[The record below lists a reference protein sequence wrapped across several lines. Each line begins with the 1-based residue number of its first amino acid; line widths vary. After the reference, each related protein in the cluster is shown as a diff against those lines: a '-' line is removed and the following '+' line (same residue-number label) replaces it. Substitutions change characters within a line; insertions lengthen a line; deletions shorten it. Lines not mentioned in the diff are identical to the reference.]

1 MFMNSR
7 LLSCFSLAL
16 LSSSLFLSTQSVA
29 ADNNEGIVVYNA
41 QHENLVKSWVDGF
54 TKETG
59 IKVTLRNGDDS
70 ELGNQLVQEGSASP
84 ADVFLTENSPSMVLV
99 DNANLFAPLDAD
111 TLKQVPAEYRP
122 AHGRWIGI
130 AARSTVFVYNPE
142 KLNEQQLP
150 KSLMDL
156 AKPEWKG
163 RWAASPSGAD
173 FQAIVS
179 AMLALKG
186 EKATLEWLKA
196 MKANFVAYKGNS
208 TVMKAVNAGQ
218 IDGGVIYHYYRFVDQ
233 SKTGENSKNTQ
244 LYYFKHQDPGAFV
257 SLSGGG
263 VLASS
268 KHKAQAQAF
277 IKYITGKEG
286 QESLRTNNAFEY
298 AVGVNAASN
307 PKLVPLKDLDAPK
320 VEPSTLNS
328 KKVIELMTQ
337 AGLL

>member
-1 MFMNSR
+1 MNSR

-29 ADNNEGIVVYNA
+29 ADNNDGIVVYNA

-130 AARSTVFVYNPE
+130 AARSTVFVYNPA
-142 KLNEQQLP
+142 KLSEQQLP

-196 MKANFVAYKGNS
+196 MKTNFVAYKGNS

>member
-1 MFMNSR
+1 MNSR

-16 LSSSLFLSTQSVA
+16 LSSSLFLSTQAVA

-54 TKETG
+54 TKDTG

-130 AARSTVFVYNPE
+130 AARSTVFVYNPA
-142 KLNEQQLP
+142 KLSEQQLP

>member
-1 MFMNSR
+1 M
-7 LLSCFSLAL
+7 
-16 LSSSLFLSTQSVA
+16 
-29 ADNNEGIVVYNA
+29 
-41 QHENLVKSWVDGF
+41 
-54 TKETG
+54 
-59 IKVTLRNGDDS
+59 
-70 ELGNQLVQEGSASP
+70 
-84 ADVFLTENSPSMVLV
+84 
-99 DNANLFAPLDAD
+99 
-111 TLKQVPAEYRP
+111 
-122 AHGRWIGI
+122 
-130 AARSTVFVYNPE
+130 
-142 KLNEQQLP
+142 
-150 KSLMDL
+150 
-156 AKPEWKG
+156 
-163 RWAASPSGAD
+163 
-173 FQAIVS
+173 S

-186 EKATLEWLKA
+186 EQATLEWLKA
-196 MKANFVAYKGNS
+196 MKTNFVAYKGNS

-268 KHKAQAQAF
+268 KHKEQAQAF
-277 IKYITGKEG
+277 IKWITGKEG

>member
-1 MFMNSR
+1 MNSR

-29 ADNNEGIVVYNA
+29 ADNNDGIVVYNA

-130 AARSTVFVYNPE
+130 AARSTVFVYNPA
-142 KLNEQQLP
+142 KLSEQQLP

-186 EKATLEWLKA
+186 EQATLEWLKA

>member
-1 MFMNSR
+1 MNSR

-29 ADNNEGIVVYNA
+29 ADNSEGIVVYNA

-111 TLKQVPAEYRP
+111 PLKQVPAEYRP

-130 AARSTVFVYNPE
+130 AARSTVFVYNPA
-142 KLNEQQLP
+142 KLSEQQLP

-233 SKTGENSKNTQ
+233 SKTGENSKNTK

-307 PKLVPLKDLDAPK
+307 PKLVPLNDLDAPK

>member
-1 MFMNSR
+1 MNSR

-29 ADNNEGIVVYNA
+29 ADNSEGIVVYNA

-130 AARSTVFVYNPE
+130 AARSTVFVYNPA
-142 KLNEQQLP
+142 KLSEQQLP

-233 SKTGENSKNTQ
+233 YKTGENSKNTK

-307 PKLVPLKDLDAPK
+307 PKLVPLNDLDAPK

>member
-1 MFMNSR
+1 MNSR

-29 ADNNEGIVVYNA
+29 ADNNQGIVVYNA

-59 IKVTLRNGDDS
+59 INVTLRNGGDS

-99 DNANLFAPLDAD
+99 DNAKLFAPLDAD
-111 TLKQVPAEYRP
+111 TLKQVPTEFRP

-130 AARSTVFVYNPE
+130 AARSTVFVYNPQ
-142 KLNEQQLP
+142 KLNETQLP
-150 KSLMDL
+150 ASLMDL

-186 EKATLEWLKA
+186 EQATLDWLKA
-196 MKANFVAYKGNS
+196 MKTNFVAYKGNS

>member
-1 MFMNSR
+1 MNSR

-99 DNANLFAPLDAD
+99 DSANLFAPLDSD

-130 AARSTVFVYNPE
+130 AARSTVFVYNPA
-142 KLNEQQLP
+142 KLSEQQLP

-186 EKATLEWLKA
+186 EQATLEWLKA

>member
-142 KLNEQQLP
+142 KLSEQQLP

>member
-1 MFMNSR
+1 MNSR

-16 LSSSLFLSTQSVA
+16 LSSSLFLSTQAVA

-150 KSLMDL
+150 ESLMDL

-263 VLASS
+263 VLVSS

>member
-1 MFMNSR
+1 MNSR

-29 ADNNEGIVVYNA
+29 ADNNDGIVVYNA

-130 AARSTVFVYNPE
+130 AARSTVFVYNPA
-142 KLNEQQLP
+142 KLSEQQLP

-263 VLASS
+263 VLSSS

>member
-1 MFMNSR
+1 MNSR

-99 DNANLFAPLDAD
+99 DNAKLFAPLDAE

-142 KLNEQQLP
+142 KLSEQQLP

-186 EKATLEWLKA
+186 EQATLEWLKA

-233 SKTGENSKNTQ
+233 SKTGENSKNTK

-307 PKLVPLKDLDAPK
+307 PKLVPLNDLDAPK

-328 KKVIELMTQ
+328 KKVIALMTQ

>member
-29 ADNNEGIVVYNA
+29 ADNSEGIVVYNA

-150 KSLMDL
+150 ESLMDL

-186 EKATLEWLKA
+186 EKTTLEWLKA

>member
-1 MFMNSR
+1 MNSR

-29 ADNNEGIVVYNA
+29 ADNSEGIVVYNA

-54 TKETG
+54 TKDTG

-150 KSLMDL
+150 ESLMDL

>member
-1 MFMNSR
+1 MNSR

-16 LSSSLFLSTQSVA
+16 LSSSLFLSTQTVA
-29 ADNNEGIVVYNA
+29 ADNNDGIVVYNA

-99 DNANLFAPLDAD
+99 DNANLFAPLDSD

-130 AARSTVFVYNPE
+130 AARSTVFVYNPA
-142 KLNEQQLP
+142 KLSEQQLP

-196 MKANFVAYKGNS
+196 MKSNFVAYKGNS

>member
-1 MFMNSR
+1 MNSR
-7 LLSCFSLAL
+7 VLSCFSLAL
-16 LSSSLFLSTQSVA
+16 LSSSIFLSTQSVA

-99 DNANLFAPLDAD
+99 DNAKLFAPLEAD
-111 TLKQVPAEYRP
+111 TLKQVPAEFRP

-130 AARSTVFVYNPE
+130 AARSTVFVYNPA
-142 KLNEQQLP
+142 KLSEQQLP

-186 EKATLEWLKA
+186 EQATLEWLKA

-233 SKTGENSKNTQ
+233 AKTGENSKNTQ

-268 KHKAQAQAF
+268 KHKEQAQAF
-277 IKYITGKEG
+277 IKWITGKEG
-286 QESLRTNNAFEY
+286 QEQLRTNNAFEY

>member
-1 MFMNSR
+1 MNSR

-29 ADNNEGIVVYNA
+29 ADNNEGIVIYNA

-99 DNANLFAPLDAD
+99 DNANLFAPLDSD

-130 AARSTVFVYNPE
+130 AARSTVFVYNPA
-142 KLNEQQLP
+142 KLSEQQLP

-307 PKLVPLKDLDAPK
+307 PKLVPLNDLDAPK

>member
-1 MFMNSR
+1 MNSR

-29 ADNNEGIVVYNA
+29 ADNNDGIVVYNA

-130 AARSTVFVYNPE
+130 AARSTVFVYNPA
-142 KLNEQQLP
+142 KLSEQQLP

-277 IKYITGKEG
+277 IKYITSKEG

>member
-1 MFMNSR
+1 MNSR

-29 ADNNEGIVVYNA
+29 ADNDKGIVVYNA

-99 DNANLFAPLDAD
+99 DNAKLFAPLDAE

-142 KLNEQQLP
+142 KLSEQQLP

-186 EKATLEWLKA
+186 EQATLEWLKA

-233 SKTGENSKNTQ
+233 SKTGENSKNTK

-286 QESLRTNNAFEY
+286 QDSLRTNNAFEY

-307 PKLVPLKDLDAPK
+307 PKLVPLNELDAPK

>member
-1 MFMNSR
+1 MNSR

-29 ADNNEGIVVYNA
+29 ADNNPGIVVYNA
-41 QHENLVKSWVDGF
+41 QHENLVQSWVDGF

-59 IKVTLRNGDDS
+59 INVTLRNGGDS

-99 DNANLFAPLDAD
+99 DNAKLFAPLDAD
-111 TLKQVPAEYRP
+111 TLKQVPAEFRP

-130 AARSTVFVYNPE
+130 AARSTVFVYNPQ
-142 KLNEQQLP
+142 KLNETQLP
-150 KSLMDL
+150 ASLMDL

-186 EKATLEWLKA
+186 EQATLDWLKA
-196 MKANFVAYKGNS
+196 MKTNFVAYKGNS

>member
-1 MFMNSR
+1 MNSR

-99 DNANLFAPLDAD
+99 DNANLFAPLDSD

-130 AARSTVFVYNPE
+130 AARSTVFVYNPA
-142 KLNEQQLP
+142 KLSEQQLP

-186 EKATLEWLKA
+186 EQATLEWLKA

-328 KKVIELMTQ
+328 KKVIEIGR
-337 AGLL
+337 AHV

>member
-29 ADNNEGIVVYNA
+29 ADNNDGIVVYNA

-130 AARSTVFVYNPE
+130 AARSTVFVYNPA
-142 KLNEQQLP
+142 KLSEQQLP

-196 MKANFVAYKGNS
+196 MKTNFVAYKGNS

-268 KHKAQAQAF
+268 KHKAQAQVF

>member
-1 MFMNSR
+1 MNSR
-7 LLSCFSLAL
+7 LLSYFSLAL

-29 ADNNEGIVVYNA
+29 ADNNDGIVVYNA

-130 AARSTVFVYNPE
+130 AARSTVFVYNPA
-142 KLNEQQLP
+142 KLSEQQLP

>member
-1 MFMNSR
+1 MNSR

-16 LSSSLFLSTQSVA
+16 LSSSIFLSNQSVA

-99 DNANLFAPLDAD
+99 DNAKLFAPLDAE

-142 KLNEQQLP
+142 KLSEQQLP

-186 EKATLEWLKA
+186 EQATLEWLKA

-233 SKTGENSKNTQ
+233 SKTGENSKNTK
-244 LYYFKHQDPGAFV
+244 LYYVKHQDPGAFV

-307 PKLVPLKDLDAPK
+307 PKLVPLNELDAPK

>member
-1 MFMNSR
+1 MNSR

-16 LSSSLFLSTQSVA
+16 LSSSLFLSTQSIA
-29 ADNNEGIVVYNA
+29 ADNNDGIVVYNA

-59 IKVTLRNGDDS
+59 VKVTLRNGDDS

-130 AARSTVFVYNPE
+130 AARSTVFVYNPA
-142 KLNEQQLP
+142 KLSEQQLP

-257 SLSGGG
+257 SFSGGG